1 MKIGRYVLGVS
12 ILGLMGIPLCL
23 QAQSSFNA
31 KDWNLAGRAK
41 VEAQPKSVI
50 VENGLLY
57 SKKDAPAD
65 AEYAFRLRAPEG
77 EKLVQLWAGFKVKDA
92 ENRYVVAL
100 RGAPNRHVYL
110 ARYAPDGNAKFLGFA
125 NLDFELEPGKW
136 YDLKVLTKG
145 DRIQVYV
152 NSETLPRLNVTDE
165 ALWQGG
171 GIGIGGGYLPAEFES
186 YSVKPLKGDSLRLF
200 ESAGD
205 KFYRKSEADKE
216 ALRAENR
223 KAYKPAKLEKLT
235 GPRTEISLD
244 GQWLFKPVEKGQ
256 SDDPTASAQTDV
268 DDSNWHTL
276 AVPGMWTPCLAWLH
290 GEESF
295 RRKDFPSESYTKG
308 IYDTFYNREFGR
320 VNDLSFDWDKTNAA
334 WYRHYIDL
342 PSDIKSKKL
351 ELHFDAVA
359 QSCEVFV
366 NGKSVGGH
374 VGMFGEFVC
383 DITKAAKPG
392 KNLIALHVIR
402 RPEKAKKNSAQE
414 DVIAVEITVAITNE
428 MVSTLPKGFYQN
440 TPAGIWQ
447 PVKLVVTSPASVS
460 DIFVKPA
467 LDGAEVEVEISNSA
481 DSAKNLS
488 LAYIIRDK
496 SDGSILYKNKK
507 AAAVKV
513 AGNSKSTA
521 SFETPKLSP
530 KLWSPTSPNLYEF
543 EVALLEGGK
552 VADRSKVD
560 FGFRTFKTQ
569 ANRFLLNGKPIW
581 LRGANHT
588 PAPYTPNDAELAKRF
603 IELAREGNVNITRT
617 HVAPMS
623 RTWIDAANKGGL
635 MISYEGIW
643 PWLMHAPA
651 GVPEKSLEQAW
662 KNNYSELI
670 KKYRNDPSIAM
681 WTVNNEMKF
690 LSGEKDM
697 DSYIAKWKVLD
708 SMIKQMRKL
717 DPTRPIVADSAYYRK
732 AARNNYESVIKA
744 NNFDDGDVDDFHNYS
759 TWYNESFFHH
769 YYNPYENLASP
780 DRPLISQELA
790 TGYPNNDDGL
800 PCRYYTFTR
809 YVPQG
814 LVGDYSYD
822 HADPKYFLN
831 SVAYNTKQLSEAIRR
846 YGRNH
851 MAGVLHFAYLTWF
864 KNVCDAKTAEPMA
877 PAKELKKALSP
888 VLISAEMF
896 GTHFY
901 FGDTLTQKI
910 CIANDA
916 EDGKDLPPSDLTAEV
931 FVNGKAIASQ
941 TLKAPAV
948 KYYSNEWLD
957 NLKLKIPE
965 ANLGRT
971 EAKLV
976 LTLKSGGKVIA
987 QNDYDILLASRKWA
1001 FGDFSKAGSKV
1012 AVYNP
1017 DKLYEKVLENYG
1029 FKSVNNL
1036 KNLSGLKLL
1045 IVVGKSALSDA
1056 SANSEIL
1063 KFVEKGG
1070 KLLALNCEDSTM
1082 SLLEG
1087 TITKFRKTPEGGA
1100 RPKCLEIMQFKAPEH
1115 PAFNGL
1121 EPLDLRWFENPEFD
1135 EKGLRKI
1142 PYAATGYYQ
1151 FDRSKPAKTV
1161 CEFVNIHVDLGR
1173 EGPSASLKFT
1183 GATIVEIKE
1192 GKGDI
1197 LLSEVAIGAANTD
1210 FVAARLL
1217 SNMIAYLL
1225 K

>member
-1 MKIGRYVLGVS
+1 MIKIKKYILLALL
-12 ILGLMGIPLCL
+12 LGLGGWCIG
-23 QAQSSFNA
+23 AQGAFNA
-31 KDWNLAGRAK
+31 KHWNVAGRAK
-41 VEAQPKSVI
+41 IDASANSVT

-57 SKKDAPAD
+57 SKTDAPAD
-65 AEYAFRLRAPEG
+65 AEYNFKLRAPEG
-77 EKLVQLWAGFKVKDA
+77 SEKVQLWAGFKVKDA
-92 ENRYVVAL
+92 ETRYVVAL
-100 RGAPNRHVYL
+100 RGVPNRHLYM

-125 NLDFELEPGKW
+125 NLDFELEVGKW

-145 DRIQVYV
+145 DRIQVYL
-152 NSETLPRLNVTDE
+152 NGEKLPRLNVVDK
-165 ALWQGG
+165 AIWQGG
-171 GIGIGGGYLPAEFES
+171 GIGLGGGYLPAEFES
-186 YSVKPLKGDSLRLF
+186 YSVKPLSGKSLELF
-200 ESAGD
+200 ESVGEE
-205 KFYRKSEADKE
+205 FYRKSPADKE

-223 KAYKPAKLEKLT
+223 KAYKPAKLNKLT

-244 GQWLFKPVEKGQ
+244 GQWLFNPVEKGD
-256 SDDPTASAQTDV
+256 SDDATASAQPDL
-268 DDSNWHTL
+268 DDSSWHTL
-276 AVPGMWTPCLAWLH
+276 KVPSMWTPCLAWLH

-295 RRKDFPSESYTKG
+295 RRKDFPRESYTKG
-308 IYDTFYNREFGR
+308 IYDTFYNSEFNR
-320 VNDLSFDWDKTNAA
+320 VNELSFDWQSTNAG

-342 PSDIKSKKL
+342 PQEIKGKKL

-383 DITKAAKPG
+383 DITKVAKPG

-402 RPEKAKKNSAQE
+402 KPEKAKKNSNHD

-460 DIFVKPA
+460 DIFVKPEV
-467 LDGAEVEVEISNSA
+467 DGAKIDVEVSNSA
-481 DSAKNLS
+481 NADKNLS

-496 SDGSILYKNKK
+496 SDGSVLYENKR
-507 AAAVKV
+507 ASNIKV
-513 AGNSKSTA
+513 AGNSKSTLTL
-521 SFETPKLSP
+521 ETPKLSP
-530 KLWSPTSPNLYEF
+530 KLWSPASPNMYEF

-552 VADRSKVD
+552 VSDRSKVD

-569 ANRFLLNGKPIW
+569 ANRFMLNGNPVW
-581 LRGANHT
+581 LRGGNHT
-588 PAPYTPNDAELAKRF
+588 PAPYTPNDAELANKF
-603 IELAREGNVNITRT
+603 VSLAREGNVNITRT

-623 RTWIDAANKGGL
+623 RAWIDAANKGGL

-651 GVPEKSLEQAW
+651 GVPEKSLEEAW
-662 KNNYSELI
+662 RNNYSELI
-670 KKYRNDPSIAM
+670 KKYRNDPSIVM

-690 LSGEKDM
+690 LTGEKDM
-697 DSYIAKWKVLD
+697 DSYKAKWRVLD
-708 SMIKQMRKL
+708 RMIKQMRQL
-717 DPTRPIVADSAYYRK
+717 DPTRPIVADSAYCRK
-732 AARNNYESVIKA
+732 SARGNYENVIKA
-744 NNFDDGDVDDFHNYS
+744 NNFDDGDIDDFHNYS

-769 YYNPYENLASP
+769 YYKPYVTLASP

-800 PCRYYTFTR
+800 PCRYYTFNR

-814 LVGDYSYD
+814 LVGDYAYD
-822 HADPKYFLN
+822 HADPKYFLG
-831 SVAYNTKQLSEAIRR
+831 SVAFNTKQLAETVRR
-846 YGRNH
+846 YGRDH
-851 MAGVLHFAYLTWF
+851 MAGVLHFAYLTWY
-864 KNVCDAKTAEPMA
+864 KNVCDAKTVEPMA
-877 PAKELKKALSP
+877 PAKELKKALTP
-888 VLISAEMF
+888 VLLSAEIF

-910 CIANDA
+910 CIANDS
-916 EDGKDLPPSDLTAEV
+916 EDCKDLPASDLVVEV
-931 FVNGKAIASQ
+931 VVNGKAIASQ
-941 TLKAPAV
+941 TLKTPSV

-971 EAKLV
+971 EAKLM
-976 LTLKSGGKVIA
+976 LTLKSGGKIIA

-1001 FGDFSKAGSKV
+1001 FGDFSKIGSKV

-1017 DKLYEKVLENYG
+1017 DKLYEDVLENYG
-1029 FKSVNNL
+1029 FKSINNL
-1036 KNLSGLKLL
+1036 KNLSNLKLL

-1056 SANSEIL
+1056 SANKEIL
-1063 KFVEKGG
+1063 KFVQKGG
-1070 KLLALNCEDSTM
+1070 KLLALNCEDSAM
-1082 SLLEG
+1082 NLLEG
-1087 TITKFRKTPEGGA
+1087 TITKYRKTPEGGS
-1100 RPKCLEIMQFKAPEH
+1100 RPKSLEIMQFKAPEH
-1115 PAFNGL
+1115 AAFNGL

-1135 EKGLRKI
+1135 ENGVRKI

-1151 FDRSKPAKTV
+1151 FDRSKPARTI

-1173 EGPSASLKFT
+1173 EGPIASLKFT
-1183 GATIVEIKE
+1183 GATIVEVKE
-1192 GKGDI
+1192 GKGEI

-1217 SNMIAYLL
+1217 SNMILSLL